1 MASKYIMSRSFYLNV
16 SMIVCRMTSTNGTQR
31 TKISQIS
38 IILTYA
44 VFGKLFETLMKR
56 VVKTRRLVRFTV
68 TMASK
73 KKALK

>member
-1 MASKYIMSRSFYLNV
+1 
-16 SMIVCRMTSTNGTQR
+16 MTSINGTQR
-31 TKISQIS
+31 KNISQIS
-38 IILTYA
+38 IILMYA

-56 VVKTRRLVRFTV
+56 VVKTRRLVRLTV